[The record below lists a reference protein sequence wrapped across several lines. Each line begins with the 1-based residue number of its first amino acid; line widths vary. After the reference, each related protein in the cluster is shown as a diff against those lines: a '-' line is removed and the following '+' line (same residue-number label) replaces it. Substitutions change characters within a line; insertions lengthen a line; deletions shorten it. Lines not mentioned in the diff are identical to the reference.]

1 MKAENKELTANQKT
15 LTYAE
20 TTLYLTVRYYHV
32 TDTFQSESTLYNCLN
47 IKELLAESQRSI

>member
-20 TTLYLTVRYYHV
+20 TILYLTVRYYHV

-47 IKELLAESQRSI
+47 IKKLLAESQRSI